1 MPHASDS
8 VSHRPPNILSSPQS
22 IFIFLLFNF
31 NFKFPRGCHHK
42 VYNVWSQWLAAG
54 IDISNVRSIF
64 IFIILMLISCTT
76 ILHQLRCTA
85 RQTSCPTTFRPMY
98 CNGHIIFIC
107 YYLLILILH
116 CYGYM
121 CHVCMERQAHPAND
135 RATCV
140 FHGNHFHFLSF
151 FNFNFSCSH
160 GRNGM
165 PKCPY
170 RGQFGLQ

>member
-1 MPHASDS
+1 MRTPAPSDTTIRHPM
-8 VSHRPPNILSSPQS
+8 SHIICILIFYYFSILISYLAGSHHGAQIAYQHPRP
-22 IFIFLLFNF
+22 
-31 NFKFPRGCHHK
+31 
-42 VYNVWSQWLAAG
+42 AAG
-54 IDISNVRSIF
+54 IR
-64 IFIILMLISCTT
+64 T
-76 ILHQLRCTA
+76 
-85 RQTSCPTTFRPMY
+85 
-98 CNGHIIFIC
+98 CNGHIIFIFH
-107 YYLLILILH
+107 YFLILILH

-140 FHGNHFHFLSF
+140 FHGNHFYFLSF

-170 RGQFGLQ
+170 RGQFGLQLCPFLFFIIF